1 MEFKNVDSWKQYIK
15 RKSTQLGV
23 TPHELQQI
31 FLLECF
37 AKKIS
42 KSKYREN
49 FIFKGGFIMSSIIGV
64 DTRSTRD
71 IDLTWKSIDYSIDE
85 ITTIMN
91 EVNETNIG
99 IPIFFTIQRIKKNIK
114 ENASSSYQI
123 SLKAIYDTVT
133 FDLKLDV
140 TNGTLVYPDA
150 IEYPIKSNFSEEY
163 INVKSYAIENIIAE
177 KLETVL
183 SRGEYNGRM
192 RDYFDL
198 YMIEKIGYE
207 YNKELLFETIIKV
220 SKSRGTVDTIYKSI
234 ENIEKIQN
242 SEQFKLFWGEYCNI
256 QIKAK
261 DIDMNHMFD
270 FLYRLCA
277 SCKEYLSRK

>member
-1 MEFKNVDSWKQYIK
+1 
-15 RKSTQLGV
+15 
-23 TPHELQQI
+23 
-31 FLLECF
+31 
-37 AKKIS
+37 
-42 KSKYREN
+42 
-49 FIFKGGFIMSSIIGV
+49 MSSIIGV

-256 QIKAK
+256 QIRAK
-261 DIDMNHMFD
+261 DINMNHMFD
-270 FLYRLCA
+270 FLYHLCA

>member
-91 EVNETNIG
+91 EVNEINIG

-256 QIKAK
+256 QIRAK
-261 DIDMNHMFD
+261 DINMNHMFD
-270 FLYRLCA
+270 FLYHLCA